1 MDGLYNQIRIA
12 LHQVWRRRWL
22 AAGVAWVVAVLGW
35 LVIALIPNSYEAKAR
50 LFVQQQQ
57 VFANLPGSSV
67 EDRNAQMLRLKQTFV
82 SNENLTRVVRRTD
95 LNSLVASDRDLAS
108 VINALRGRITVTQ
121 QPDGG
126 LEIKATSNI
135 SGFSNAQNARTAA
148 GTVQGLIDAFQEQ
161 NMSGDR
167 QESGQGLQVLDE
179 ELTRREAALRE
190 AEQRRVEFEQRY
202 MGALPGTG
210 TIEDRMSAA
219 RTEMAGLEQQI
230 ASASASLTA
239 MRAQLAAT
247 PQTIP
252 GIGGADN
259 SGTATG
265 QIAQLQGQIAQSLA
279 RGWTEAHPD
288 IVAARAQ
295 IARLRPYAAQER
307 SSGNTGGMS
316 NPSYVSLRA
325 MMAEREAQLS
335 SAQMRRNQ
343 LQSDLAQL
351 SSRQSTEPSLAAQ
364 QSQLTSDYNTL
375 KTQYDQ
381 LVAQREQLRLRRDI
395 NSRTSPLSISVVEP
409 PSVPSAPAAPNRP
422 IFLTLVLIVALGA
435 GVAAAFVRGQLQ
447 TTFPTAHRLLQV
459 TGLKVMGTV
468 SEVVSA
474 AERSRRRRK
483 LVLLGGTVAAL
494 GGAWVVLMLVEFW
507 QRSGVA

>member
-1 MDGLYNQIRIA
+1 
-12 LHQVWRRRWL
+12 VWRRRWL
-22 AAGVAWVVAVLGW
+22 AAGVAWGVAVLGW

-50 LFVQQQQ
+50 LFIQQQQ
-57 VFANLPGSSV
+57 VFANLPGSTI
-67 EDRNAQMLRLKQTFV
+67 EDRNAQMLRLKQTLV
-82 SNENLTRVVRRTD
+82 SQDNLVRVVRRTD
-95 LNSLVASDRDLAS
+95 LNSLVASDADLTNVA
-108 VINALRGRITVTQ
+108 NALRARITVTQ

-179 ELTRREAALRE
+179 ELARRETALRE

-210 TIEDRMSAA
+210 TIEDRMNAA
-219 RTEMAGLEQQI
+219 RTEMASLDQQI
-230 ASASASLTA
+230 ASAQASLTA
-239 MRAQLAAT
+239 MRGQLAAT
-247 PQTIP
+247 PATIP
-252 GIGGADN
+252 GVGGET

-265 QIAQLQGQIAQSLA
+265 QIAQLQGQINQNLA
-279 RGWTEAHPD
+279 RGWTESHPD

-325 MMAEREAQLS
+325 MMAEREATLS
-335 SAQMRRNQ
+335 SAQTRRNQ
-343 LQSDLAQL
+343 LQSDLSQL

-381 LVAQREQLRLRRDI
+381 LVAQREQIRLRRDI
-395 NSRTSPLSISVVEP
+395 NSRTSPISVSVVEP
-409 PSVPSAPAAPNRP
+409 PSVPRAPAAPNRP
-422 IFLTLVLIVALGA
+422 IFLTLVLILAFGA
-435 GVAAAFVRGQLQ
+435 GVAAAFVAGQVQ
-447 TTFPTAHRLLQV
+447 TTFPTAQRLLQV

-474 AERSRRRRK
+474 AERTRRRKK

>member
-1 MDGLYNQIRIA
+1 MDGLYSQIRIA

-22 AAGVAWVVAVLGW
+22 AAAVAWGVAVLGW

-50 LFVQQQQ
+50 LFIQQQQ
-57 VFANLPGSSV
+57 VLANLPGSTI
-67 EDRNAQMLRLKQTFV
+67 EDRNAQMLRLKQTLV
-82 SNENLTRVVRRTD
+82 SNENLVRVVRRTD
-95 LNSLVASDRDLAS
+95 LNSLVASDRDLAA
-108 VINALRGRITVTQ
+108 VVGALRLRITVTQ

-161 NMSGDR
+161 NMAGDR

-179 ELTRREAALRE
+179 ELARREAALRE
-190 AEQRRVEFEQRY
+190 AEQRRVEFETRY
-202 MGALPGTG
+202 MGQLPGTG
-210 TIEDRMSAA
+210 TIDDRMNAA
-219 RTEMAGLEQQI
+219 RTEMAGLDQQI
-230 ASASASLTA
+230 ASAQASLTA
-239 MRAQLAAT
+239 MRSQLAAT
-247 PQTIP
+247 PATIP
-252 GIGGADN
+252 GLGGGDN

-265 QIAQLQGQIAQSLA
+265 QIAQLQGQINQNLA
-279 RGWTEAHPD
+279 RGWTESHPD

-316 NPSYVSLRA
+316 NPSYVQLRA

-335 SAQMRRNQ
+335 SATTRRNQ
-343 LQSDLAQL
+343 LQADLGQL
-351 SSRQSTEPSLAAQ
+351 SSRQSTEPSIAAQ
-364 QSQLTSDYNTL
+364 QTQLASDYNTL
-375 KTQYDQ
+375 KAQYDQ
-381 LVAQREQLRLRRDI
+381 LVAQREQIRLRRDI
-395 NSRTSPLSISVVEP
+395 NSRTSPISISVVEP

-435 GVAAAFVRGQLQ
+435 GVAAAFVAGQLQ
-447 TTFPTAHRLLQV
+447 TTFPTAGRLIQV

-494 GGAWVVLMLVEFW
+494 GGAWAVLMLVEFW